1 MKSYG
6 ATLSFALRTRRGNL
20 LKFQENSLLAF
31 ADNGDINT
39 TKNVH
44 TRWGP
49 IFRSG
54 LISASPWGKKR
65 TARSNTACAWT
76 HPRARRG
83 PETAHAASLRSS
95 RCAALRERK
104 KNTRLF
110 DAMGVGGRLS
120 GREIAFWERH
130 HWRLAAARWPTTIF
144 ERCLSSLDQIY
155 SYKFQKALDSSP
167 KKSLLAA
174 VVVLRKAVP
183 KIRVLVVGLL
193 VGVFVRVPQHPR
205 RRARADSSWGSRW
218 RRYSRAVRRV
228 TQRFWKGEWQVEE
241 ISYPENAP
249 ERYRYLNC
257 I

>member
-130 HWRLAAARWPTTIF
+130 HWRLAAAYAGRLLFLRDVYLAWIKYIVI
-144 ERCLSSLDQIY
+144 SSRRRSI
-155 SYKFQKALDSSP
+155 
-167 KKSLLAA
+167 
-174 VVVLRKAVP
+174 V
-183 KIRVLVVGLL
+183 
-193 VGVFVRVPQHPR
+193 PR
-205 RRARADSSWGSRW
+205 RSHYWLPSSFCGKPYQKYACLWSGYLSA
-218 RRYSRAVRRV
+218 YSFGCRSILGGV
-228 TQRFWKGEWQVEE
+228 
-241 ISYPENAP
+241 P
-249 ERYRYLNC
+249 ERTRAGDRDGADTLAR
-257 I
+257 